1 MQSVNSQLD
10 ELKQDNKAL
19 KAHINE
25 LKEDNKKLESTLC
38 EIREDN
44 QRLMQ
49 RVKDLELK
57 DKKNCDLIKVMN
69 SQVHKLETTVDDL
82 EQYTRREDLVIS
94 GISTRFQSYAKIAQS
109 SQNDAKYAEATQEE
123 QDSLE
128 SQVLNKLAQ
137 HGIVINPE
145 EISVCHTLG
154 KGGRDSKPPV
164 IIRLVSRKTKS
175 FILSQ
180 AKKLKGTNI
189 YINEHLTR
197 KNAAIAKEARRLRKE
212 NKIISTW
219 SRNCKIFVKYNDD
232 REHTKVSVVTELA
245 ELHRFN

>member
-1 MQSVNSQLD
+1 
-10 ELKQDNKAL
+10 
-19 KAHINE
+19 
-25 LKEDNKKLESTLC
+25 
-38 EIREDN
+38 
-44 QRLMQ
+44 
-49 RVKDLELK
+49 
-57 DKKNCDLIKVMN
+57 MN
-69 SQVHKLETTVDDL
+69 SQVLKLETTVDDL
-82 EQYTRREDLVIS
+82 EQYIHRGDLVIS
-94 GISTRFQSYAKIAQS
+94 GISTRYQSYAKIAQS
-109 SQNDAKYAEATQEE
+109 SQNDAKYTEATQEE

-189 YINEHLTR
+189 YINEHLTKR
-197 KNAAIAKEARRLRKE
+197 TLPSRNKE

-219 SRNCKIFVKYNDD
+219 SRNCKNFIEFQDD
-232 REHTKVSVVTELA
+232 REHTKVTIVTELA
-245 ELHRFN
+245 ELYRFK